1 MDKKKITEYVSK
13 IGSSKSM
20 QGESSDCAVLSL
32 SAAFEISYDR
42 AHKFA
47 EVKWGRKKK
56 QGTIT
61 RNIINTMNEVT
72 AVTPLFSKRAQTAPV
87 INEYPTK
94 KGVVKCKS
102 KLGTFANKNPKG
114 TYFVLV
120 REHATVVK
128 DGIILDNY
136 APGSTVKFAWKIND
150 AM

>member
-1 MDKKKITEYVSK
+1 MRKNKIAEYVSK

-20 QGESSDCAVLSL
+20 EGEDNDCSVLAV
-32 SAAFEISYDR
+32 SAAFEIPYDT

-47 EVKWGRKKK
+47 ELNWGRKKK
-56 QGTIT
+56 QGAIT
-61 RNIINTMNEVT
+61 RNIIDTMNQVT
-72 AVTPLFSKRAQTAPV
+72 AVTPLFNKRAESAPV

-94 KGVVKCKS
+94 KGVIKCKS
-102 KLGTFANKNPKG
+102 KLGTFAKKNPTG

-120 REHATVVK
+120 RSHATIVK